1 VTYDLFILPV
11 DRAMTFDEAS
21 AEVERLQRALG
32 FRRGHDAS
40 LDPFIAALGRR
51 YWQVR
56 ARTPIAPPF
65 EFDVAR
71 SYIFVGIP
79 WSRVEEV
86 LAAVAEAA
94 FETGVAV
101 VDPQRELVGLPSG
114 FAEAPLTTEG
124 TEIHVRKA
132 QEAFAAVGRGLMASP
147 MDDQEVAARNVAEE
161 LHDSGFVQRS
171 PLGFDITP
179 DIAGEV
185 AADPLRVP
193 SALQTDEHRDEL
205 IAELGGTSSPE
216 RHVAIAQLA
225 GWDPDPAVA
234 SALRPLLASEDVFEA
249 TQAAAGLARQGDI
262 TDLPAMLEVV
272 HRLSPADGANPAMMI
287 TPLRAALALAEQA
300 GPEIVDGV
308 RVRAR
313 EWRAAGGSRRPAW
326 DQEADAQLD
335 EILGS

>member
-1 VTYDLFILPV
+1 MTYDLFILPV
-11 DRAMTFDEAS
+11 DGVMTFEEAS

-32 FRRGHDAS
+32 FRRGHDAA

-86 LAAVAEAA
+86 VAAVADAA
-94 FETGVAV
+94 YETGVAV
-101 VDPQRELVGLPSG
+101 VDPQRELVGLPSP
-114 FAEAPLTTEG
+114 FADAPLDTEG
-124 TEIHVRKA
+124 TDTHVRKA
-132 QEAFAAVGRGLMASP
+132 EEAFAAVGRGLMASP
-147 MDDQEVAARNVAEE
+147 MDDERAAVRNVAEE
-161 LHDSGFVQRS
+161 HQGSAFVQRS

-179 DIAGEV
+179 EIADEV
-185 AADPLRVP
+185 AADPSRVP
-193 SALQTDEHRDEL
+193 SVLQTEERRDEL
-205 IAELGGTSSPE
+205 IANLEGTNAPD
-216 RHVAIAQLA
+216 RHTAITQLA

-249 TQAAAGLARQGDI
+249 TQAAIGLARQGDI
-262 TDLPAMLEVV
+262 TDLPTLLEVV
-272 HRLSPADGANPAMMI
+272 HRLSPADGASAVTMI
-287 TPLRAALALAEQA
+287 VPLRAALALAEQA

-308 RVRAR
+308 RARAR
-313 EWRAAGGSRRPAW
+313 EWRAGGPRRPAW

-335 EILGS
+335 ELLGS